1 MRTQLRNGADV
12 MEDEEQKEIKNLI
25 DKLDENE
32 IHKMLEV
39 LINLSGQTE

>member
-1 MRTQLRNGADV
+1 